1 MFVLSIVASTGR
13 VGNVLVALRCV
24 EIRDMAISMAFQVL
38 EKSCHSGFFCIESG
52 SGRKMVYFCVCFW
65 LQKRTTAWRPP
76 VYPLLGF
83 YSIFNYTIHFNTWMV
98 THPSLT
104 LQRQRVTLLYL
115 RLFLSA
121 SLFCTDISV
130 SLIQE
135 SPVFQLFV
143 AKNRIS
149 LSSLQPILGP
159 FFGKSCSGS
168 LLKKRKH

>member
-1 MFVLSIVASTGR
+1 MASTGR

-24 EIRDMAISMAFQVL
+24 EIRDKAISMAFQVL

-52 SGRKMVYFCVCFW
+52 SGKKLYIFVCVFGFKSV
-65 LQKRTTAWRPP
+65 LQHGGPP
-76 VYPLLGF
+76 FTRCWDFTV
-83 YSIFNYTIHFNTWMV
+83 
-98 THPSLT
+98 SLT
-104 LQRQRVTLLYL
+104 TPSTSTLEWSPIPVLPFNVSASLYL

-135 SPVFQLFV
+135 SPVFQLSV

>member
-24 EIRDMAISMAFQVL
+24 EIRDKAISMAFQVL

-52 SGRKMVYFCVCFW
+52 SGKKIVYFCVCFW
-65 LQKRTTAWRPP
+65 LQKRTTAWKPP

-104 LQRQRVTLLYL
+104 LQRQRVTLPTFVFICEPFLYRYL
-115 RLFLSA
+115 CKSYTGESCLSA
-121 SLFCTDISV
+121 VCSKKQNQFIFSTTHFRSV
-130 SLIQE
+130 
-135 SPVFQLFV
+135 FW
-143 AKNRIS
+143 
-149 LSSLQPILGP
+149 
-159 FFGKSCSGS
+159 
-168 LLKKRKH
+168 KKL